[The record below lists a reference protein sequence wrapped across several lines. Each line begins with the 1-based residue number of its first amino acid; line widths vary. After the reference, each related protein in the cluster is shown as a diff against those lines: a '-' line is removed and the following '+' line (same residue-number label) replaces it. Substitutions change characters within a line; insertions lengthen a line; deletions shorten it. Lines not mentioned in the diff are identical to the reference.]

1 MKNTYEAVPEYVC
14 GVKKFSYLTALTFA
28 VQEVPLEKAAGKV
41 CARNAGVTPPCFPLV
56 IAGEVIGKET
66 AECLKRAKS
75 TFGVKNGKISVI
87 KIGGRV

>member
-1 MKNTYEAVPEYVC
+1 MPEYVC

-41 CARNAGVTPPCFPLV
+41 CARNAASRRPVSRSSSQ
-56 IAGEVIGKET
+56 GEVIGKET
-66 AECLKRAKS
+66 AECLKRAKN